1 MSQRLLLTIGII
13 GGTGPEGQ
21 GLAYRWA
28 SAGYHVLIGS
38 RSAERADAAAA
49 AINQRLGGDPIRG
62 LVNEEAAEQCDIAVL
77 TAPYE
82 AHRSLLDSLR
92 SKLQG
97 KLLVDVTVPLV
108 PPEVTRVQMPAA
120 GSAAA
125 EAQAILGDGVR
136 VAAAFHNVSHIH
148 LASGEPVPC
157 DVLVCGVD
165 REARD
170 QVIKLV
176 EAAGLVAW
184 DAGPLE
190 NAVVVEGLTSV
201 LLGIN
206 KRYRMKSAGIR
217 IVGAPKSQPA

>member
-28 SAGYHVLIGS
+28 KAGYHVLIGS
-38 RSAERADAAAA
+38 RSAEKAQTVAEAL
-49 AINQRLGGDPIRG
+49 NHRLGGEQVRG
-62 LVNEEAAEQCDIAVL
+62 LPNEEAAQKCDIAVL

-82 AHRSLLDSLR
+82 GHRSLLTSLR
-92 SKLQG
+92 SPLQG

-108 PPEVTRVQMPAA
+108 PPDITRVQMPPA
-120 GSAAA
+120 GSAAK
-125 EAQAILGDGVR
+125 EAQEILGEGAR
-136 VAAAFHNVSHIH
+136 VAAAFHNVSHVH
-148 LASGEPVPC
+148 LAGDEPVPC
-157 DVLVCGVD
+157 DVLVCGID
-165 REARD
+165 RDSRD
-170 QVIKLV
+170 QAIKLV

-190 NAVVVEGLTSV
+190 NAVVAEGLTSV

-217 IVGAPKSQPA
+217 IIGVPKQPST